1 MTRILIGD
9 DEPFILRS
17 LDFVLRKEGF
27 EVDTASDGEEGLGK
41 LLERDYALAF
51 LDIMMP
57 RLGGFEVLQRLRE
70 ERPGEPLRVVFLS
83 AKGMEEDRARG
94 LELGAIDYVSKP
106 FSPAA
111 VLQLVRHLCAGSAE
125 PDQAEGD

>member
-1 MTRILIGD
+1 MTRILIVD

-17 LDFVLRKEGF
+17 LAFVLRKEGY
-27 EVDTASDGEEGLGK
+27 EVDTAGDGEEGLDK
-41 LLERDYALAF
+41 LRHQDYALAF

-57 RLGGFEVLQRLRE
+57 RLGGFEVLQRLRD
-70 ERPGEPLRVVFLS
+70 ERPDDAPRVVFLS

-111 VLQLVRHLCAGSAE
+111 VLQLVRTLCADEDGE
-125 PDQAEGD
+125 H